1 MARNFRNLSGG
12 QRSLRRAGMHRRALA
27 EMEPKK
33 AALRKL

>member
-12 QRSLRRAGMHRRALA
+12 QRSPGAEASSRPLA

-33 AALRKL
+33 AALR